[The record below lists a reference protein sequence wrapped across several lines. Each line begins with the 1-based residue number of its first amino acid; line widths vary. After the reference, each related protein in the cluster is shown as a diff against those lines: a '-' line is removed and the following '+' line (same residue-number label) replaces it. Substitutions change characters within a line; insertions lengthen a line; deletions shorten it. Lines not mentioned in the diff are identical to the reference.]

1 MVSDSNLKQD
11 FVPGIMASARF
22 FFLILKGKLTKKQVH
37 LNMRLFGTIIIMLIS
52 LLFLFMTSAAS
63 ISAANSVSITNEIT
77 SPANRTIW
85 TNDSEGTLSEAM
97 VAVNVTNNF
106 FGHEAVTAI
115 LAIDCSGSMIDS
127 DPNRFRVEAAKSF
140 VNLVAQDNV
149 KHMVGVVLW
158 KDTIFGVLEPTYD
171 LSAVKSY
178 IDYADASG
186 YTCAGK
192 ALETAD
198 LLFKNA
204 TTKGKVLILLSD
216 GNDECYADLDFA
228 AKAKD
233 MRSSGITIYTIGLGN
248 SSIEDLQAIGQY
260 FHVSRPDA
268 MPRIFRDMATRL
280 KVSLN
285 NVSIEYH
292 LEEGLEPYDVF
303 PAAANSTSKS
313 GKILTW
319 NIGDMYYKQRM
330 SLTFKVGS
338 ENPRNYVLAVPT
350 NSTIAYEVV
359 GNGSYKER
367 IPPTSLLVK
376 FHQAGNGGNEGDGFV
391 QIGEPLN
398 SEEANG
404 LFG

>member
-1 MVSDSNLKQD
+1 
-11 FVPGIMASARF
+11 MASARF
-22 FFLILKGKLTKKQVH
+22 FFLALKGKLTKKQVP
-37 LNMRLFGTIIIMLIS
+37 LNRRLFGTIIIIIIA
-52 LLFLFMTSAAS
+52 LLLPSAAS
-63 ISAANSVSITNEIT
+63 RVSITNEIT

-85 TNDSEGTLSEAM
+85 TNDSEETLREAM

-106 FGHEAVTAI
+106 YGHEAVTAI

-127 DPNRFRVEAAKSF
+127 DPNRFRVEAAKNF
-140 VNLVAQDNV
+140 VNLIAQDNV

-158 KDTIFGVLEPTYD
+158 KDTIFGVLEPTNN

-186 YTCAGK
+186 YTCIGN
-192 ALETAD
+192 ALEAAD
-198 LLFKNA
+198 LSFKNA
-204 TTKGKVLILLSD
+204 TTKGKILILLSD
-216 GNDECYADLDFA
+216 GNDECYEGLDFVT
-228 AKAKD
+228 KAKD
-233 MRSSGITIYTIGLGN
+233 MRSSGIPIYTIGLGN
-248 SSIEDLQAIGQY
+248 SSIKDLQAIGQY

-268 MPRIFRDMATRL
+268 MPLIFRDMATRL
-280 KVSLN
+280 KVSLK

-292 LEEGLEPYDVF
+292 LDKDLEPYDVF

-319 NIGDMYYKQRM
+319 NIEDMYYKQRM

-338 ENPRNYVLAVPT
+338 SNPRNYTLAVPT

-359 GNGSYKER
+359 GNGSHKER
-367 IPPTSLLVK
+367 IPPTNLLVK

-391 QIGEPLN
+391 QIGESLN
-398 SEEANG
+398 SGEASS